1 MNEVK
6 KALVTGGTGFV
17 GKRLCTL
24 LDTTN
29 ILTRRPESAPS
40 DLWKAACF
48 RWIPDEELPPQE
60 AFDGCEAV
68 FHLAG
73 EPLAEG
79 RWTERKKARIRDSR
93 IIGTRNLVAGL
104 RALDSPP
111 PVLVSASAVGIYG
124 SRGDE
129 ILNEQSPA
137 AAGFLG
143 DVCRQWES
151 EAMRAEEFGVRVVTI
166 RIGLVL
172 GKEGGALARL
182 VPMFK
187 LGAGGRLGNGRQWM
201 AWVHADD
208 LIRLFVFAAE
218 SGSLRGPVNGTAP
231 NPVSNRGFTRALG
244 QAVKR
249 PALIPAPAFGLRLAL
264 GEFAEVL
271 LASQRV
277 VPKVALDAG
286 FQFQYSTIGTA
297 LSDL

>member
-1 MNEVK
+1 MK

-24 LDTTN
+24 LEVPN
-29 ILTRRPESAPS
+29 VLTRSPESAPS
-40 DLWKAACF
+40 ELWKAACF
-48 RWIPDEELPPQE
+48 RWVPDDELPPPE

-79 RWTERKKARIRDSR
+79 RWTESKKARIRDSR
-93 IIGTRNLVAGL
+93 VVGTRNLVAGL
-104 RALDSPP
+104 RALDSRP

-129 ILNEQSPA
+129 ILNEQSQPA
-137 AAGFLG
+137 SGFLG
-143 DVCRQWES
+143 DVCRQWEA
-151 EAMRAEEFGVRVVTI
+151 EAMRAEEFGMRVVTI

-182 VPMFK
+182 VPLFK
-187 LGAGGRLGNGRQWM
+187 LGAGGRLGSGRQWM
-201 AWVHADD
+201 AWVHVED
-208 LIRLFVFAAE
+208 LIRLLVFAAE
-218 SGSLRGPVNGTAP
+218 NSSLRGPVNGTAP

-244 QAVKR
+244 QAVRR
-249 PALIPAPAFGLRLAL
+249 PALFPAPAFGLRLAL

-277 VPKVALDAG
+277 VPKAAVDAG